1 MRRTVEAYVPTA
13 RRQTM
18 KFRKLTTS
26 IVAGAVIAL
35 GAGIPAAQAVAPVV
49 HHGTA
54 SAHAA
59 QALAALDARWNT
71 EAASYRA
78 SQRQLAADRAVKAV
92 DDRWNAQ
99 ARAYKMRL
107 DAALALK
114 ALDARWNA
122 QALFF
127 GLR

>member
-1 MRRTVEAYVPTA
+1 MNS
-13 RRQTM
+13 
-18 KFRKLTTS
+18 RKLTGS

-35 GAGIPAAQAVAPVV
+35 GAGIPAAQAIAPVV
-49 HHGTA
+49 HDTKA

-59 QALAALDARWNT
+59 QALNALNARWNAQ
-71 EAASYRA
+71 AAAYTASRA
-78 SQRQLAADRAVKAV
+78 QLAADRAIRAV

-99 ARAYKMRL
+99 ASAYKTRL
-107 DAALALK
+107 DTALALK

>member
-1 MRRTVEAYVPTA
+1 MNS
-13 RRQTM
+13 
-18 KFRKLTTS
+18 RKLCRS

-35 GAGIPAAQAVAPVV
+35 GAGTPAAQAITPVV
-49 HHGTA
+49 HHPSA

-59 QALAALDARWNT
+59 QALNALNARWNAQ
-71 EAASYRA
+71 AAAYTASRA
-78 SQRQLAADRAVKAV
+78 QLAADRAIRAV

-99 ARAYKMRL
+99 ASAYKTRL
-107 DAALALK
+107 DTALALK

>member
-1 MRRTVEAYVPTA
+1 
-13 RRQTM
+13 M
-18 KFRKLTTS
+18 KSKKLTTS

-35 GAGIPAAQAVAPVV
+35 GAGVPAAQATAPVV
-49 HHGTA
+49 HHSTA
-54 SAHAA
+54 SAHEA
-59 QALAALDARWNT
+59 QALTALDARWNAQ
-71 EAASYRA
+71 AAAYRA
-78 SQRQLAADRAVKAV
+78 SRAQLAAARAIKAV

-99 ARAYKMRL
+99 ARAYRTQL

-127 GLR
+127 GSR